1 MAHPILDG
9 FDGRTSV
16 SASDGANPLRQRV
29 SPPAPDCQKAVAP
42 LSSFHPFHR
51 LSAAPD
57 AGRSPQR
64 APASIVERSH
74 PDCRKPV
81 RRFLRFHPCHRTI
94 GAAGGALVGSELW
107 RGSLSDRMLIAAN
120 PCAALFVSTVSPDDR
135 RCSAGARCR
144 SCHRFTCP
152 VLAPPLHGQGPLH
165 PGSVQKA
172 GRRMCSVIRG
182 MLLGPS
188 RKLLSCRATSSAF
201 DSHFAP
207 SGNF

>member
-1 MAHPILDG
+1 MGARS
-9 FDGRTSV
+9 RTH
-16 SASDGANPLRQRV
+16 
-29 SPPAPDCQKAVAP
+29 APSSLQNIR
-42 LSSFHPFHR
+42 LSSAAGNSLRGSRNWRADGDGCVVFACRCHGV
-51 LSAAPD
+51 LSCVTVRTVGSGALAT
-57 AGRSPQR
+57 
-64 APASIVERSH
+64 IVERSH
-74 PDCRKPV
+74 LDCRKPL